1 MTLVT
6 EKETFLCG
14 TMVNGNDVPDP
25 EVVNYM
31 SRIGISVDVPSKK
44 VLVSVSTM
52 LKRSILTVV
61 MIKHLKIL
69 AVSAYPW

>member
-1 MTLVT
+1 L
-6 EKETFLCG
+6 
-14 TMVNGNDVPDP
+14 
-25 EVVNYM
+25 
-31 SRIGISVDVPSKK
+31 SRIGIGVDVPSKK
-44 VLVSVSTM
+44 VLVSVNTM